1 MKVVPIAEA
10 ASQLGKLV
18 TDALSGEAVYLT
30 NGSQRV
36 QLTPQS
42 GQKSEIDFN
51 SPEWKAELLAGMEGK
66 TEPYSSED
74 IKRACYEALKLKK
87 SA

>member
-1 MKVVPIAEA
+1 MKVVPIADA

-18 TDALSGEAVYLT
+18 TEALSGEAVFLT
-30 NGSQRV
+30 NGNQRV

-42 GQKSEIDFN
+42 GHKSEIDFN

-66 TEPYSSED
+66 TEPYSDEEL
-74 IKRACYEALKLKK
+74 KRACYEALKVKK
-87 SA
+87 GF